1 MGKRGEPMTAD
12 AHLRSI
18 APFFIVSNL
27 TRSLAFYKEVLGFS
41 VRVAVPEPEPFF
53 ALIYRDDVELSL
65 KEIGPEVPPQPNHR
79 RHEWAKWDASVFTGD
94 PDALAEEFS
103 QKTGLRTELA
113 NTDDGLRGFEVE
125 DPDGYVLFFGRPLT
139 AADG

>member
-1 MGKRGEPMTAD
+1 MTTNAQL
-12 AHLRSI
+12 HSI
-18 APFFIVSNL
+18 TPFFIVANL
-27 TRSLAFYKEVLGFS
+27 KESLAFYTDALGFS

-79 RHEWAKWDASVFTGD
+79 RHEWARWDASVFTEE

-125 DPDGYVLFFGRPLT
+125 DPNGYVLFFGRPLT